1 MNRNFDIGIIEN
13 VLANA
18 VRIGKVSEKVFK
30 GQRPNVDAKMNDFS
44 VVSVVTRITDK
55 GGFGRCT
62 CRIELFAKN
71 LSNGEKNDAK
81 LSIMYEKLLS
91 IFPIQD
97 NTYLFDIYPSTIPL
111 GNDGYGYNVIA
122 IQFHTHIKTL

>member
-18 VRIGKVSEKVFK
+18 VRIGKVSDKVFK

-55 GGFGRCT
+55 GSFGRCT

-71 LSNGEKNDAK
+71 LSNGEKNDTK

-122 IQFHTHIKTL
+122 IQFHTHIKTH